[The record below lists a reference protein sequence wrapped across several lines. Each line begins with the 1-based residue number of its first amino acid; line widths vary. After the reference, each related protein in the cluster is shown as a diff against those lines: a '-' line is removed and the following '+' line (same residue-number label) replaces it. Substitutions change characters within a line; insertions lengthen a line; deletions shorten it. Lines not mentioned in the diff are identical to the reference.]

1 MVRLW
6 RVLRLRGIIV
16 LVRWGSLK
24 MRGPTVRGVEVLRW
38 TLLLGVALR
47 VVWGVVGRAPGEGR
61 EAVLLL
67 RGITLVRGVV
77 HWGCGC
83 REVARD
89 LRPGE

>member
-1 MVRLW
+1 M
-6 RVLRLRGIIV
+6 LRLRGVIV

-47 VVWGVVGRAPGEGR
+47 VVWGVVGSAPGEGR

-67 RGITLVRGVV
+67 GGITLVRGVV
-77 HWGCGC
+77 HWGRGR

>member
-1 MVRLW
+1 
-6 RVLRLRGIIV
+6 
-16 LVRWGSLK
+16 

-47 VVWGVVGRAPGEGR
+47 VVWGVVGSAPGEGR
-61 EAVLLL
+61 EAVLLLL

-77 HWGCGC
+77 HWGRGR